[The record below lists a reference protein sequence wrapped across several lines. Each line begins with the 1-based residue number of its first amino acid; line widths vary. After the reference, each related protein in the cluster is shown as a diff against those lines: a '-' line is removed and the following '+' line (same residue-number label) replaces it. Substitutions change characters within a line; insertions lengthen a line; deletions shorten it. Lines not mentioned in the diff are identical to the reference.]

1 MMNVKLP
8 RRKVLHVAAGAAVLS
23 ASSRMRERAA
33 IDRDVAEGYVSA

>member
-8 RRKVLHVAAGAAVLS
+8 RRKALHLAAGTAAFS

-33 IDRDVAEGYVSA
+33 IDRDDAEGYVSA